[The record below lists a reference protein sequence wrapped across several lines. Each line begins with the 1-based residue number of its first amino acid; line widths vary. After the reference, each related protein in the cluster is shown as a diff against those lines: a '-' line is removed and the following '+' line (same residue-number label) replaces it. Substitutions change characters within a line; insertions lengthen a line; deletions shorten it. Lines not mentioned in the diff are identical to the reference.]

1 MKKFLWIGFDD
12 DDLEYQSLGNVKHDR
27 DSSNPLSQIINLQ
40 LANGAWEL
48 TSELSNM
55 VGKSITD
62 LKDACPVSCNGNMM
76 TIWATCIVLAYLD
89 IHLSTVKDEWE
100 LVGMKAKSWLMMQ
113 VLPQG
118 YSYEDLLEKAN
129 QILKSQPPAIS
140 VNAKTTIK
148 NETPRNSKRASCK
161 VL

>member
-1 MKKFLWIGFDD
+1 MCESATAGQSLVGANNFLGGFDD
-12 DDLEYQSLGNVKHDR
+12 DGLEYQSLGNVKHDR

-89 IHLSTVKDEWE
+89 LQLSSLKDEWE
-100 LVGMKAKSWLMMQ
+100 LVGMKAKSWLMIQ

-118 YSYEDLLEKAN
+118 CSYEDLHEKAKQFLCDN
-129 QILKSQPPAIS
+129 NKHEKSNF
-140 VNAKTTIK
+140 V
-148 NETPRNSKRASCK
+148 
-161 VL
+161 

>member
-1 MKKFLWIGFDD
+1 M
-12 DDLEYQSLGNVKHDR
+12 
-27 DSSNPLSQIINLQ
+27 
-40 LANGAWEL
+40 

-62 LKDACPVSCNGNMM
+62 LIYACPVKCNRNMT

-89 IHLSTVKDEWE
+89 LQLSSLKDEWE

-118 YSYEDLLEKAN
+118 CSYEDLQEKAI
-129 QILKSQPPAIS
+129 QFLKSQPPAIS

-148 NETPRNSKRASCK
+148 NETPLNSKRASCK